1 MAVTPML
8 GDWEIP
14 RIAWLRIEQGRKLV
28 DFPLPGRTGSVYQDL
43 GAKAAA
49 IEIAGSVYAEDERSA
64 FLEAVQA
71 RLQQAAPMT
80 FVADITAATDIQYV
94 LIDTLV
100 VEEQGTRPGEIGY
113 HMRLR
118 ESPPP
123 PPPGDP
129 FGAIDTDLLAAA
141 GALVDGVTAALDALD
156 TLGDIPDL
164 TDPTAL
170 IAGATVEAL
179 EAIDGIASVG
189 GTLQDLFG
197 SG

>member
-14 RIAWLRIEQGRKLV
+14 RIARLRIEQARKLV
-28 DFPLPGRTGSVYQDL
+28 DFALPGRAGSVYQDL
-43 GAKAAA
+43 GAKAAV
-49 IEIAGSVYAEDERSA
+49 IEVAGSVYAEDERSA

-71 RLQQAAPMT
+71 RLQEAAPMT

-100 VEEQGTRPGEIGY
+100 VEEQGTRPGEIAY
-113 HMRLR
+113 RMRLR

-123 PPPGDP
+123 PPPVDP

-141 GALVDGVTAALDALD
+141 GAFVDGVTAALDALD
-156 TLGDIPDL
+156 GIPDL
-164 TDPTAL
+164 TDPSARL
-170 IAGATVEAL
+170 AGATGEVLA
-179 EAIDGIASVG
+179 AIDRIGAVG
-189 GTLQDLFG
+189 DALQDLFG